1 MRLFKKCCFCC
12 QLETGA
18 YTIGISGLVGCAI
31 NIALTIFFLAY
42 HTKNHPESTSAVIIQ
57 VGFAVVGAFCFTS
70 LIVGTKKRNRW
81 LLLPYIILSIIGLI
95 ANTVLVIR
103 ILASAS
109 DYKFQLVFGISYM
122 LGFCLA
128 VYIILCMI
136 SLFLKIKHEQIE
148 DKANTFYKLE
158 ENRHI

>member
-1 MRLFKKCCFCC
+1 MISFLQIHALYLCVYKYTNIDLILF
-12 QLETGA
+12 
-18 YTIGISGLVGCAI
+18 
-31 NIALTIFFLAY
+31 LTA
-42 HTKNHPESTSAVIIQ
+42 SAVIIQ
-57 VGFAVVGAFCFTS
+57 IGFAVIGAFCFTS

-122 LGFCLA
+122 LGKLN
-128 VYIILCMI
+128 YNQIIAKT
-136 SLFLKIKHEQIE
+136 SLRFIFVQ
-148 DKANTFYKLE
+148 AFV
-158 ENRHI
+158 